1 LKLVKV
7 EGHGADEIVDSLKG
21 NFSPLDGGQ
30 DPQDSQDTLHRSRED
45 QRHQES
51 RIENPESRIETKRK
65 EGKQAQDK
73 HSWLLFHFGLLL
85 SALRPKIDSGQIFIY
100 SP

>member
-30 DPQDSQDTLHRSRED
+30 DPLHRSRED

-51 RIENPESRIETKRK
+51 RIENPESRIETKRN